1 MMLIL
6 RKMMSKFDKMLGIY
20 MELIICLMKKLETI
34 LEEMLISKY
43 NG

>member
-1 MMLIL
+1 MLISH
-6 RKMMSKFDKMLGIY
+6 KMMSKLDKMLGIY
-20 MELIICLMKKLETI
+20 MELTICPMKKLETI